1 VEKLLSLLMT
11 FNSRTNE
18 FAADRYAVS
27 LHMGKEL
34 ASGLIKISVGEAMH
48 HLALRVSCPSLLFSM
63 SYNIDCS
70 SPCFTENLSNMIPD
84 RLYSMYHYRYVSS
97 PLIMSTYTPL
107 MMSPP

>member
-34 ASGLIKISVGEAMH
+34 ASGLIKISVG
-48 HLALRVSCPSLLFSM
+48 R
-63 SYNIDCS
+63 
-70 SPCFTENLSNMIPD
+70 
-84 RLYSMYHYRYVSS
+84 
-97 PLIMSTYTPL
+97 
-107 MMSPP
+107 